1 MTISPHLFVIFGA
14 TGDLAQRKL
23 IPALYGLIRQANLNE
38 ACQILGVGSKDIGD
52 DAFRKKTTEALKQAG
67 SSGDDARLWCASC
80 VHYQSVAVA
89 SALYQGLAS
98 RMSEIEKRFGLPGNR
113 AFYLALPPDLFP
125 EAIKGIGKSGLN
137 RSGGWVR
144 LVVEKPFGRDLASA
158 KDLNRL
164 ILGRFDESQI
174 FRIDHY
180 LGKETVQN
188 LLVFR
193 FANTIFESL
202 WNRDRIASVEITA
215 AETLGVEE
223 RARYYDG
230 AGALRDIIQNH
241 LTQLMA
247 LVAMEAPA
255 LFDPESIRNEKLKVL
270 QSISPPGADAVIFG
284 QYAEGEVDGKAVPG
298 YREEPGV
305 ASDSGTETFAAV
317 KLMIDNWRWQGV
329 PFFLRT
335 GKRLARRQTRIVVN
349 FERPPVCMFGS
360 FGDCRIDPNRLVISV
375 QPDEGFRL
383 HFDIKEPGEAMML
396 RTEDLSFRY
405 ADAFGKLPEAYQTL
419 LKDVLIG
426 DQTLFVRSDEV
437 EYSWRLYTPL
447 LEKRPAVSFYPAG
460 SWGPAGADALLVRD
474 GHRWLNM

>member
-1 MTISPHLFVIFGA
+1 
-14 TGDLAQRKL
+14 
-23 IPALYGLIRQANLNE
+23 
-38 ACQILGVGSKDIGD
+38 
-52 DAFRKKTTEALKQAG
+52 
-67 SSGDDARLWCASC
+67 
-80 VHYQSVAVA
+80 
-89 SALYQGLAS
+89 
-98 RMSEIEKRFGLPGNR
+98 
-113 AFYLALPPDLFP
+113 
-125 EAIKGIGKSGLN
+125 KGIGESGLN
-137 RSGGWVR
+137 RGAGWVR

-164 ILGRFDESQI
+164 ILAYFDESQI

-202 WNRDRIASVEITA
+202 WSRDRIASVEITA
-215 AETLGVEE
+215 AETLGVED

-241 LTQLMA
+241 LTQL
-247 LVAMEAPA
+247 LTLIAMEAPA

-270 QSISPPGADAVIFG
+270 QSISSLEPEAVVFG
-284 QYAEGEVDGKAVPG
+284 QYSGGEVDGKAVRG

-305 ASDSGTETFAAV
+305 AADSVTETYAALKV
-317 KLMIDNWRWQGV
+317 RIDNWRWQGV

-349 FERPPVCMFGS
+349 FRHPPVCMFRP
-360 FGDCRIDPNRLVISV
+360 FGGCRIDPNRLVISV

-383 HFDIKEPGEAMML
+383 FFDIKEPGEPL
-396 RTEDLSFRY
+396 RLKTEDLRFRY
-405 ADAFGKLPEAYQTL
+405 AEAFGKLPEAYQTL
-419 LKDVLIG
+419 LKDVLTG

-437 EYSWRLYTPL
+437 EYSWGLYTPL
-447 LEKRPAVSFYPAG
+447 LEKRPSLSLYRAG
-460 SWGPAGADALLVRD
+460 SWGPAEADALLERD
-474 GHRWLNM
+474 GHRWMNT